1 MFVSAEQCA
10 RGSVAMTASIAQ
22 RLVFASPSAGGGASP
37 RGQRENSRGEVL
49 PSLEQA
55 GPLRERFYAWRGR
68 SGRRYV
74 CSVFRSDEDRFV
86 AGVTSGVL
94 IGVARDAAGA
104 ARPVC
109 VTPARAAGGLPVLR
123 ECAREAGVSEWHVHF
138 SDCQDVF
145 GDLAASL
152 LH

>member
-1 MFVSAEQCA
+1 
-10 RGSVAMTASIAQ
+10 MTASIAQ
-22 RLVFASPSAGGGASP
+22 RVVFASPSEEGGASP
-37 RGQRENSRGEVL
+37 CGRRENSRGEVL
-49 PSLEQA
+49 PSLAQA

-74 CSVFRSDEDRFV
+74 CSVFPFDEDRFV
-86 AGVTSGVL
+86 AEVTSGVL

-109 VTPARAAGGLPVLR
+109 VAPARLAGGLMVLR
-123 ECAREAGVSEWHVHF
+123 ERAREAGVSEWHVHF
-138 SDCQDVF
+138 SDSQDVF
-145 GDLAASL
+145 GDLAGTL